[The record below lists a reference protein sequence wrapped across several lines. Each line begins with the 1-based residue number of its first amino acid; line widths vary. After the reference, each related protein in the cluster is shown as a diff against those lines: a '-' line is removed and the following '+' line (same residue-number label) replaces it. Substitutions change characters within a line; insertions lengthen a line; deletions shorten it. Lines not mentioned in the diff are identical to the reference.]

1 MFKYIYIW
9 LKHIDPVIAAG
20 SETLNI
26 ETLVFFDYL
35 SGILFL
41 GIIAISSLFSLIY
54 IFTSLYIIN
63 NYNIEQKLA
72 NYPIIVKF
80 INLTKKYNT
89 FLIIFNLFILIISL
103 LIIIITSYFILTAI
117 FKL

>member
-9 LKHIDPVIAAG
+9 LKQIDPVTAAG
-20 SETLNI
+20 SETINI
-26 ETLVFFDYL
+26 ETLLFFDYL
-35 SGILFL
+35 SGVLFS
-41 GIIAISSLFSLIY
+41 GIIAISSLLSLIY

-63 NYNIEQKLA
+63 NYNVEQKLA
-72 NYPIIVKF
+72 NYPRIVKF

-89 FLIIFNLFILIISL
+89 FLIIFNLFILIVSL
-103 LIIIITSYFILTAI
+103 LVIAITSYLVLSAI